1 MDRLNHFYM
10 IFRLALFAVLVLF
23 LAGNVL
29 VASLISKL
37 KNGKKRVAVNQ
48 QGALQNQLAQQAK

>member
-1 MDRLNHFYM
+1 
-10 IFRLALFAVLVLF
+10 LALFAVLVLF

-48 QGALQNQLAQQAK
+48 QGALKNQLAQQAK

>member
-48 QGALQNQLAQQAK
+48 QGALKNQLAQQAK